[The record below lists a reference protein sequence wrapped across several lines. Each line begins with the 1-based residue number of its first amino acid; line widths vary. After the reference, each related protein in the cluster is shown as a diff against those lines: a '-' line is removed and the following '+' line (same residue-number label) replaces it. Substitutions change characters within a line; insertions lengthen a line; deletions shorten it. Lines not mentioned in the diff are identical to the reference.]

1 MTAKEYLLQAY
12 LLEQRIESKL
22 MQVEMLRNLATRS
35 TSIVRMTPGGGGDGD
50 FMENTVIRIVDTEKE
65 ISKEVDRL
73 VDLKREIAGVIRQVE
88 DPDLQVMLEMRYLCY
103 RDWPEVMRK
112 MCCTNSTI
120 HRMHRNGLKKV
131 EEILKNGSVWHRM
144 A

>member
-73 VDLKREIAGVIRQVE
+73 VDL
-88 DPDLQVMLEMRYLCY
+88 
-103 RDWPEVMRK
+103 
-112 MCCTNSTI
+112 
-120 HRMHRNGLKKV
+120 
-131 EEILKNGSVWHRM
+131 
-144 A
+144 

>member
-73 VDLKREIAGVIRQVE
+73 VDLKREIAEVIRQVE

-103 RDWPEVMRK
+103 RDWPEIMKK
-112 MCCTNSTI
+112 MGYSKTSV
-120 HRMHRNGLKKV
+120 HRMHQKAMGIIEK
-131 EEILKNGSVWHRM
+131 ILKDGTKWD
-144 A
+144 